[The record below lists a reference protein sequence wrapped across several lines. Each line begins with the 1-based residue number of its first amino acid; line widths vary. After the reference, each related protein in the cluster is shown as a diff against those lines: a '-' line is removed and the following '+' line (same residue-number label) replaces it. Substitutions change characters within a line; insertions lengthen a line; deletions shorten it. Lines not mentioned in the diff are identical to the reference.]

1 MSYNFPEGARFQYST
16 TFGAAKTV
24 TIASNANP
32 AVLTAASHGLVD
44 GDEFLFN
51 SGWED
56 AKDSIF
62 QADQL
67 TADTL
72 GVLGLNTTNSVFYPS
87 GTGIGTIQ
95 KITDWTDIPQVLTVG
110 GDGGGARFTSV
121 NPVASRN
128 GIQIPTGFEPAKTTL
143 GLGHDPAN
151 ATYQAMLDISRT
163 FQKCAFRIVGGGGTT
178 YGYGYMVVSE
188 QPKMQNNQVNMV
200 DCVVSFQGRVISY

>member
-1 MSYNFPEGARFQYST
+1 MSYNVPEGARFQYST
-16 TFGAAKTV
+16 TFGTAKTV

-32 AVLTAASHGLVD
+32 SVLTAVAHGLVD

-72 GVLGLNTTNSVFYPS
+72 GVLGLNTTSTVFYPS

-95 KITDWTDIPQVLTVG
+95 KITGWTDIPQVLTVG

-121 NPVASRN
+121 NPVAARN
-128 GIQIPTGFEPAKTTL
+128 GIQIPTGFEASKTTL
-143 GLGHDPAN
+143 GLGHDPLN
-151 ATYQAMLDISRT
+151 ATYKAMLDISRT
-163 FQKCAFRIVGGGGTT
+163 FTKCAFRIINGSSSV
-178 YGYGYMVVSE
+178 YGYGYMLVGE
-188 QPKMQNNQVNMV
+188 QPKMQSGQVNMV
-200 DCVVSFQGRVISY
+200 DCVLSYQGRVISY